1 MKKWLVVSKQ
11 WLGRILCH
19 SGAEGDRIHTSCDF
33 NLTEYRA
40 GVSLITVLLFM
51 LVATIA
57 ATATYKWITSEGR
70 SSASRMMEREAYQ
83 SSLAGIES
91 AISWMTYHAN
101 DVGALIRQYKTSGGD
116 VSLDN
121 QLSELVRP
129 GQTYHVRLAGVNTE
143 KSTYKLKL
151 VSEGIARNG
160 GASHTE
166 VAILN
171 VNGLYQVRIPSSTS
185 HINFDKAFYGGSEGS
200 TNAPTLQ
207 SGIINGNYNGNQ
219 PVVSDHL
226 IVTGNAT
233 LQGSTNLAGADLYI
247 AGDVSIQGAAS
258 FGGAG
263 NVAYIG
269 GSVTDCA
276 GQKFSA
282 GGDLL
287 VEGNFSGNCG
297 VDVSGNF
304 TVGGILYRNNNS
316 GDFRVG
322 NNLVFKKE
330 AVFNWAEGEKTYGG
344 TGKGVGKN
352 TYLSNVVSATPDNN
366 GRKID
371 FGQKIYLYNTF
382 PTSIKDCQNGCLY
395 NNTQIYLEQPYEN
408 MENCDENKRCP
419 SGYCEGFFSSCYA
432 DNTYTKTAN
441 TGVKSNRY
449 FSFYSPQGG
458 SIKGIVQSRTNS
470 AISSWDPGD
479 NILKNVSDNYWSNI
493 SNMNSLGHLIADDGN
508 VPQPILVK
516 NMANSQDDVWLNNK
530 ANKKCYDLASNLTY
544 FKGRV
549 DESNG
554 YIIKKEKLDVN
565 FWKDVQKCYE
575 DISPDELFNGFLI
588 LTFDGGAGNNMPN
601 TLTSDGTN
609 TGAPILNGNFL
620 FYFVNRIST
629 SQFYLPP
636 TTNNSS
642 ILLYLPNGAAHLFS
656 GGPRTDD
663 YYYNYFIYAGGSTT
677 SGFSNLK
684 VTGSV
689 VMNGGAKVK
698 FEDGN
703 VNLQYNGSVLNALA
717 AAGLIE
723 ENSDYTALANPGAAG
738 SSGASIAGGGSLD
751 AYYVAVAPQLSIT
764 VETQYANREAN
775 GGGANQ
781 EAAEGTFIV
790 LPRIIYL
797 SGSPK
802 GSLDQYYNVI
812 PLNSTS
818 PVSSQSVDCSGSIP
832 TSGKLVPS
840 SAHKLT
846 SGQYTCRVTGS
857 VNGVESTV
865 PFYVV
870 VTGSDEGTPS
880 VSFAEGQKELRKNDP
895 EYAVQLKIPTTTG
908 SSEEYTVQVSYTNY
922 ESTEWTVAPQG
933 AESCAANTCT
943 FKISSSTALHPIFKV
958 TNNNA
963 TTGQIDFQIVG
974 AVGCDI
980 GSPYIESIM
989 VSNSITVNRGSLA
1002 DWCNSN
1008 GDGEGTA
1015 DEAKCARKSAPSC
1028 ESQVAATQWIKAV
1041 GSQCSEGGNGPWTCK
1056 NTASIR
1062 LEAVPGTY
1070 STGCDVVIPGTNLA
1084 NDPPSGEISEVTLF
1098 ASLLAKPFT
1107 FTTGFATEK
1116 GDNSQIG
1123 DGQTIQI
1130 SVERLDGGQYAPVS
1144 SSNCTY
1150 GDYKDATKNAEKCQV
1165 QVYYGDR
1172 VTLSFPNASDKAHF
1186 NYWMCESGTDCPVPK
1201 IPMPTVDYSVV
1212 VTGSDVVY
1220 AHFEE
1225 SDKHCFF
1232 DEFRENEGSYSN
1244 RSAILCGA
1252 SGSDANYCI
1261 DADGTH
1267 TGSKWKLVS
1276 GSSDDIEFN
1285 GDGRIALASKATRT
1299 KKESE
1304 KPSVTVMSRVR
1315 AGTYGTL
1322 KVQFQVPREQVSSG
1336 DIAKSTVKQSGF
1348 LLRSNEGASSYLML
1362 NIFSDKDNHLKARIC
1377 LDGSS
1382 TCNEQTIDGATVHQG
1397 DIILVAATI
1406 RKSNAD
1412 DDLGVNDVL
1421 EIRAYTNPYST
1432 IYQSVEFSLSQSALE
1447 GVQNLANQSYEYVGF
1462 RLSDQNF
1469 KIYGIGWKSDDYV
1482 SKCWDS
1488 YPIITC
1494 SFKAAY
1500 AGGIV
1505 PSGKYVEPWVG
1516 FSMWFGENGNTDCS
1530 AEYYYNGDDAGCN
1543 GYVAGSSDYKS
1554 CPAAG
1559 YFFTK
1564 GSSDGA
1570 HGYVDNGN
1578 DILTARAGAS
1588 GASCTIYGER
1598 APWANSID
1606 NNDVAANCGPFWV
1619 GEFHPCTEHI
1629 QFQKTVDGSEGTYF
1643 AIDTYGGT
1651 ANFREAEIRVGL
1663 DNTGASDAEVS
1674 VYLFSRNATSGYT
1687 YGADAV
1693 YSQPYTVKLSTG
1705 NDKEISIPVADISNV
1720 EGFDPERVVG
1730 AYVKYESSGIGNVSV
1745 HSWCPH
1751 ALSLKECAASYD
1763 SGTDT
1768 WTVTATVNNS
1778 GAAGVLDVPS
1788 VNIGG
1793 SDNPLTSN
1801 QKNCVNSECSFTG
1814 GTVQEWTFTNLL
1826 DHTPY
1831 YNIGS
1836 GNADVSYQFTVTL
1849 MDKSSPSKAAEGS
1862 PCVTDEETVSK
1873 ITSGCSI
1880 PDSKK
1885 KIRQGQGLPAMS
1897 YSTTGCPAATSENK
1911 KCGYTVKLMD
1921 GSSLIGTVNSS
1932 DFVNGDISASS
1943 TTTGYNTAD
1952 NPLDAD
1958 KTYKLILE
1966 STNGE
1971 YPFPSCEQE
1980 FEVTDA
1986 NAATGN
1992 LTCDMAA
1999 NVVPGQQNLYVS
2011 VTTSLPN
2018 QQFDLYIDDEL
2029 KSTGWINGTGNTQ
2042 NFTAPSTIR
2051 THSYKIT
2058 KNGSSEAECI
2068 GDFEVANPLSCS
2080 IRNPVRIGVQNTYV
2094 FSAASWASCSNCNY
2108 SNTLCSNCNGGGVAD
2123 KNFTVTNNDAVT
2135 LSANCQCN
2143 NIRVPDCS
2151 VVAQAEV
2158 VAPTLDCDDVP
2169 NKINAEP
2176 GANVTITPISVGNC
2190 AGGCTYWV
2198 NNKVTGDKVTPETNG
2213 SITTQTSV
2221 TFPGES
2227 GSGENTY
2234 TLSVNNAKGTATCD
2248 VLVDYKTPEYTCPT
2262 AITAE
2267 PGTQITVT
2275 PTGVSYCSNG
2285 CSYSISGGNFS
2296 DGTTSGTGFSTG
2308 SLAKKIVDDSNPIT
2322 GTSVT
2327 GGISKTYSLTLSN
2340 AAGAGTPCDITV
2352 NYMKPTYSCP
2362 ENVPSQTVG
2371 ASYALSLSPGN
2382 CTQGC
2387 NYTVKKGSATGSD
2400 AISPVT
2406 NRSYTSGK
2414 LGDITESTADTYSY
2428 YVTLSNPAGSDEQN
2442 CNFDIEFTDAPVVT
2456 CTCTCPTGCDNL
2468 NTSGGTS
2475 ASTGVCYFA
2484 TAFDI
2489 GAWNGTNV
2497 NVNGH
2502 TFSNSQKTQ
2511 SNYDPIDGGYYI
2523 QFTSYYYPYVSM
2535 TGGTPVCGGG
2545 GGGGASSS
2553 SATPSSSSAG
2563 GGGGGGNITLTYGG
2577 DLTTITAGTYTVYS
2591 TNEWSG
2597 VMRCEADEQVTVTVD
2612 GASKTVYTYRSSLD
2626 GANPRTN
2633 VSVTLVVPSGKT
2645 IRCNT
2650 DW

>member
-143 KSTYKLKL
+143 NSTYKLKL

-185 HINFDKAFYGGSEGS
+185 QINFDKAFYGGSEGS

-226 IVTGNAT
+226 IVTGDAT

-322 NNLVFKKE
+322 KNLVFKKE

-395 NNTQIYLEQPYEN
+395 NNTQIYLEQPYWN
-408 MENCDENKRCP
+408 MEKCDENKRCP

-449 FSFYSPQGG
+449 FSFYSPQGN

-629 SQFYLPP
+629 NQFYLPP

-642 ILLYLPNGAAHLFS
+642 ILLYLPDGAAHLFS
-656 GGPRTDD
+656 GGPKTDG
-663 YYYNYFIYAGGSTT
+663 YYYNYFIYAGGNTT

-723 ENSDYTALANPGAAG
+723 ENSDYTARANPGAAG

-818 PVSSQSVDCSGSIP
+818 PVSSQSVDCGGSIP

-943 FKISSSTALHPIFKV
+943 FKISSSTALHTIFKV

-1028 ESQVAATQWIKAV
+1028 ESQLAATQWIKAV

-1505 PSGKYVEPWVG
+1505 PSGQYVEPWVG

-1745 HSWCPH
+1745 HSWCPN

-1897 YSTTGCPAATSENK
+1897 YSTTGCPAAT
-1911 KCGYTVKLMD
+1911 
-1921 GSSLIGTVNSS
+1921 
-1932 DFVNGDISASS
+1932 
-1943 TTTGYNTAD
+1943 
-1952 NPLDAD
+1952 
-1958 KTYKLILE
+1958 
-1966 STNGE
+1966 
-1971 YPFPSCEQE
+1971 
-1980 FEVTDA
+1980 
-1986 NAATGN
+1986 
-1992 LTCDMAA
+1992 
-1999 NVVPGQQNLYVS
+1999 
-2011 VTTSLPN
+2011 
-2018 QQFDLYIDDEL
+2018 
-2029 KSTGWINGTGNTQ
+2029 
-2042 NFTAPSTIR
+2042 
-2051 THSYKIT
+2051 
-2058 KNGSSEAECI
+2058 
-2068 GDFEVANPLSCS
+2068 
-2080 IRNPVRIGVQNTYV
+2080 VQ
-2094 FSAASWASCSNCNY
+2094 A
-2108 SNTLCSNCNGGGVAD
+2108 
-2123 KNFTVTNNDAVT
+2123 
-2135 LSANCQCN
+2135 
-2143 NIRVPDCS
+2143 
-2151 VVAQAEV
+2151 
-2158 VAPTLDCDDVP
+2158 
-2169 NKINAEP
+2169 
-2176 GANVTITPISVGNC
+2176 
-2190 AGGCTYWV
+2190 
-2198 NNKVTGDKVTPETNG
+2198 
-2213 SITTQTSV
+2213 
-2221 TFPGES
+2221 
-2227 GSGENTY
+2227 
-2234 TLSVNNAKGTATCD
+2234 
-2248 VLVDYKTPEYTCPT
+2248 
-2262 AITAE
+2262 
-2267 PGTQITVT
+2267 
-2275 PTGVSYCSNG
+2275 
-2285 CSYSISGGNFS
+2285 
-2296 DGTTSGTGFSTG
+2296 
-2308 SLAKKIVDDSNPIT
+2308 
-2322 GTSVT
+2322 
-2327 GGISKTYSLTLSN
+2327 
-2340 AAGAGTPCDITV
+2340 
-2352 NYMKPTYSCP
+2352 
-2362 ENVPSQTVG
+2362 
-2371 ASYALSLSPGN
+2371 
-2382 CTQGC
+2382 
-2387 NYTVKKGSATGSD
+2387 
-2400 AISPVT
+2400 
-2406 NRSYTSGK
+2406 
-2414 LGDITESTADTYSY
+2414 
-2428 YVTLSNPAGSDEQN
+2428 
-2442 CNFDIEFTDAPVVT
+2442 
-2456 CTCTCPTGCDNL
+2456 
-2468 NTSGGTS
+2468 
-2475 ASTGVCYFA
+2475 
-2484 TAFDI
+2484 
-2489 GAWNGTNV
+2489 
-2497 NVNGH
+2497 
-2502 TFSNSQKTQ
+2502 
-2511 SNYDPIDGGYYI
+2511 
-2523 QFTSYYYPYVSM
+2523 
-2535 TGGTPVCGGG
+2535 
-2545 GGGGASSS
+2545 
-2553 SATPSSSSAG
+2553 
-2563 GGGGGGNITLTYGG
+2563 
-2577 DLTTITAGTYTVYS
+2577 
-2591 TNEWSG
+2591 
-2597 VMRCEADEQVTVTVD
+2597 
-2612 GASKTVYTYRSSLD
+2612 
-2626 GANPRTN
+2626 
-2633 VSVTLVVPSGKT
+2633 
-2645 IRCNT
+2645 
-2650 DW
+2650 